1 MNTHS
6 VTMIQAPTGYQ
17 LLQCVDGSLMPL
29 SSLNDNQVISKTLKR
44 SASGKMAPTLA
55 KVAMD
60 NKPLDLTKKIDEDDQ
75 CLTIVIPTSPPQSP
89 VHKAS
94 TNTTLSLYTPMKYTS
109 RLSELP
115 PELITAVEHFRPCFP
130 SQGASE
136 SIFSAE
142 SNFTCDG
149 ILFCGN
155 REARRE
161 RQKKVKNLALNH

>member
-29 SSLNDNQVISKTLKR
+29 SPLNDNQVISKTLKR
-44 SASGKMAPTLA
+44 SAAEMAPTLA
-55 KVAMD
+55 KTAD
-60 NKPLDLTKKIDEDDQ
+60 NKPLDLTKKMEDEDQ

-89 VHKAS
+89 IHKPS
-94 TNTTLSLYTPMKYTS
+94 TNTTLSLYTPMKYIS

-115 PELITAVEHFRPCFP
+115 PELITAVEQFRPCFP
-130 SQGASE
+130 SQGAVE

-161 RQKKVKNLALNH
+161 RQKKV